1 MSSAAPTAALRGDP
15 IYFRRAFPIGLS
27 SSSCPAF
34 YKAEGTRDETYD
46 CQEACSSCKIVRA
59 THSITGPSRLYKIS
73 SNVRCL
79 LGAGLVD
86 SFEYHAVILALDLAI
101 LTPNPRPAPNVHQYG
116 EYHLRLGDAWMSR
129 SPNRPT
135 TPYHDPRYRYA
146 RIPSVSSTFQFRTDE
161 PSDYIIAPLAVP
173 EVAST
178 VFMRPS
184 PRATDRLED
193 RPGPVMFASRSLFTA
208 FRWFCASG
216 FRSGCW
222 RSHLLARP
230 SNSHNPDRGMKSK
243 GVLMGSTDGR
253 VFLCQYLSRT
263 GDSIVEFCSRSGRK
277 RITTTER
284 FRQNVHYVHRVAFQM
299 AGEVLLTMNAL

>member
-1 MSSAAPTAALRGDP
+1 MQQLQDST
-15 IYFRRAFPIGLS
+15 
-27 SSSCPAF
+27 
-34 YKAEGTRDETYD
+34 
-46 CQEACSSCKIVRA
+46 
-59 THSITGPSRLYKIS
+59 
-73 SNVRCL
+73 NVRCL

-277 RITTTER
+277 RITTISPKCPLCAPCRIPDGRRSLT
-284 FRQNVHYVHRVAFQM
+284 
-299 AGEVLLTMNAL
+299 VLPPGFADLATPGFWGGILTSSDAVPSPGQ